1 MNIIVKAFLASG
13 AASMLAITPMPAMAA
28 NMSGKASASTSDDI
42 LQSSADRYRRRH
54 RHHGGVD
61 AGDILTG
68 IGILAGIAI
77 IADAASKEDRKE
89 RNEPR
94 YEEPRYE
101 EPSDDR
107 PVYQD
112 NGSGNG
118 LGTAVSACTDAA
130 ERSVGNGARVNEVR
144 SVTREG
150 NGWRVEGDLDSDS
163 FTCATV
169 DGQVD
174 YIRIEDRRI

>member
-1 MNIIVKAFLASG
+1 MNFIGKAFLASG
-13 AASMLAITPMPAMAA
+13 TAAMLAASPMPLLAA
-28 NMSGKASASTSDDI
+28 NMAQQPEARSAGDL
-42 LQSSADRYRRRH
+42 LQNSAERHRRRYR
-54 RHHGGVD
+54 HHDNID
-61 AGDILTG
+61 AGDVLTG

-77 IADAASKEDRKE
+77 LADAASKSDKRDR
-89 RNEPR
+89 
-94 YEEPRYE
+94 EEPRYE
-101 EPSDDR
+101 EPQGDR

-112 NGSGNG
+112 ND

-130 ERSVGNGARVNEVR
+130 ERSAGNGARVNEIR

-150 NGWRVEGDLDSDS
+150 NGWRVEGNLDNGG

-174 YIRIEDRRI
+174 YVRIGDREI

>member
-1 MNIIVKAFLASG
+1 MNIIGKAFLASG
-13 AASMLAITPMPAMAA
+13 AASMLAITPMPAMAS
-28 NMSGKASASTSDDI
+28 NMSGKASASTSGDI